1 MRVQHFYMITRTCL
15 WGFINGY
22 LLPVCRSLNLLL
34 WRQDGSV
41 IYLYYDSYSFFTK
54 SRQRSTLCERKQF
67 SFALMERMWCWMKYD
82 FMAVLSIKENIYWY
96 EVIAERSSH
105 GEESLTR
112 HNGLLAFM
120 AFGGVLIRIALGA
133 QQLLIFS
140 GEGLV
145 HQWALALEAVETVLM
160 PVTVLV
166 GQILKQQNTHFDMV
180 VPEFAF
186 HCF

>member
-1 MRVQHFYMITRTCL
+1 M
-15 WGFINGY
+15 
-22 LLPVCRSLNLLL
+22 L
-34 WRQDGSV
+34 WRHYGPV
-41 IYLYYDSYSFFTK
+41 IYRYNDSYSFFTG
-54 SRQRSTLCERKQF
+54 SGQRSTLCERKQF
-67 SFALMERMWCWMKYD
+67 SFALMERMWSWVNYD

-96 EVIAERSSH
+96 EVIVERSSH

-112 HNGLLAFM
+112 HDGLLAVM

-145 HQWALALEAVETVLM
+145 HQWAFALEAVETVLM

-166 GQILKQQNTHFDMV
+166 GQILKQQKTTVLVCKWDEVFTYLKK
-180 VPEFAF
+180 
-186 HCF
+186 